1 MQAISF
7 LGTTDYSTT
16 TYIYGDRAC
25 ETRFFAEALSHFL
38 PDLEHVLVFVTP
50 TVKRH
55 DNLAQLRRRMGDRLR
70 PVLIPEGHSEAEL
83 WEIFDALTGEV
94 GEGEAVLFDITNSFR
109 SIPLLV
115 FLAAAYLR
123 TARRVDVRGVIYG
136 AYEARNVKTNRTPVF
151 DLTPFVTLL
160 DWLTAADR
168 FIQTGDGRP
177 LATLLR
183 EHMPPGLAMRDDLE
197 ERALGKGLTKA
208 AAAIEGVTLALR
220 VTRPLE
226 TMESAARLEAA
237 LRQAR
242 DAVAARAR
250 PFALLAEQVRNSY
263 APFALSEPLERS
275 HWTANLRL
283 QLAMVRWYLENGQV
297 VQAATLARE
306 WLVSLVAYRVG
317 AASLVDRDGERFP
330 VEGALNNA
338 RRVRAG
344 EVVNRPSHRDADLA
358 ALPALDDLID
368 VWNKVIELR
377 NDIAH
382 VGMHE
387 HPKSARDLLRD
398 MVAIYPELEKLAQ
411 ALLEPEPTGE

>member
-1 MQAISF
+1 MRQIITF
-7 LGTTDYSTT
+7 LGTIIKPT
-16 TYIYGDRAC
+16 TYRLGEIDYTGRV
-25 ETRFFAEALSHFL
+25 FSEALRQFVEF
-38 PDLEHVLVFVTP
+38 DRMLVCATERARVTTWP
-50 TVKRH
+50 IMES
-55 DNLAQLRRRMGDRLR
+55 LGDPRIVRLD
-70 PVLIPEGHSEAEL
+70 IDTGQDSEEL
-83 WEIFDALTGEV
+83 WHIFDTLTAAV
-94 GEGEAVLFDITNSFR
+94 NEGDTLIFDITHGLR
-109 SIPLLV
+109 SLPFLV
-115 FLAAAYLR
+115 FLAAAYLK
-123 TARRVDVRGVIYG
+123 AAKRVTIEAIYYG
-136 AYEARNVKTNRTPVF
+136 AYELGQPAPVV
-151 DLTPFVTLL
+151 DLSEFVTLL
-160 DWLTAADR
+160 EWLTAADR
-168 FIQTGDGRP
+168 FVQTGDGRP
-177 LATLLR
+177 LASLLR

-197 ERALGKGLTKA
+197 ERALGKGLRDA

-226 TMESAARLEAA
+226 TMRSAARLEAA
-237 LRQAR
+237 LREAR

-250 PFALLAEQVRNSY
+250 PFALLAEQVRDSY
-263 APFALSEPLERS
+263 APFALTQPLDRT
-275 HWTANLRL
+275 HWGANLRL
-283 QLAMVRWYLENGQV
+283 QLAMLRWYLENGQV

>member
-1 MQAISF
+1 MRQIITF
-7 LGTTDYSTT
+7 LGTIIKPT
-16 TYIYGDRAC
+16 TYRLGEIDYIGRV
-25 ETRFFAEALSHFL
+25 FAEALREFVEF
-38 PDLEHVLVFVTP
+38 DRMLVCATERARVTTWP
-50 TVKRH
+50 IMES
-55 DNLAQLRRRMGDRLR
+55 LGDPRIVRLD
-70 PVLIPEGHSEAEL
+70 IDTGQDSEEL
-83 WEIFDALTGEV
+83 WHIFDTLTAAV
-94 GEGEAVLFDITNSFR
+94 NEGDTLIFDITHGLR
-109 SIPLLV
+109 SLPFLV
-115 FLAAAYLR
+115 FLAAAYLK
-123 TARRVDVRGVIYG
+123 AAKRVTIEAIYYG
-136 AYEARNVKTNRTPVF
+136 AYELGQPAPVV
-151 DLTPFVTLL
+151 DLSEFVTLL
-160 DWLTAADR
+160 EWLTAADR
-168 FIQTGDGRP
+168 FVQTGDGRP
-177 LATLLR
+177 LASLLR

-197 ERALGKGLTKA
+197 ERALGKGLRDA

-226 TMESAARLEAA
+226 TMRSAARLEAA
-237 LRQAR
+237 LREAR

-250 PFALLAEQVRNSY
+250 PFALLAEQVRDSY
-263 APFALSEPLERS
+263 APFALTQPLDRT
-275 HWTANLRL
+275 HWGANLRL
-283 QLAMVRWYLENGQV
+283 QLAMLRWYLENGQV